1 MKKKLVFTNMDAN
14 ESIFFQEEL
23 EHVKSRSY
31 DVKYPELLARRL
43 FPLNQEVDSGAES
56 IAYETYDHVGAAK
69 IIHSYANDL
78 PALEVSGKKTVR
90 LVYSEGISFGYS
102 LQDIRNAQMAGKS
115 LTNRKA
121 NGCRRQMLSLE
132 NKLAFHGDATT
143 DIPGFIG
150 SANINQVTIPAG
162 ASTTK
167 TWATK
172 TPDEILADVA
182 LMVDAI
188 VDGSNGVE
196 HPNTL
201 LVPISQYTLISTTPR
216 SSTSDTTIL
225 EFLLKS
231 NAWIREVIPVYE
243 LKGAG
248 ASGLDTM
255 MLYDRDPE
263 KLTLEVPQ
271 DVEFLNPQEK
281 ALYYEVPV
289 HARTA
294 GVIIYYPKS
303 IAQGDAI

>member
-1 MKKKLVFTNMDAN
+1 MKKMFFVNLDAN
-14 ESIFFQEEL
+14 ESIFFLEEL

-43 FPLNQEVDSGAES
+43 FPLSQEVDSGAET

-90 LVYSEGISFGYS
+90 QVYSEGISFGYS

-132 NKLAFHGDATT
+132 NKLAFHGDSTT

-150 SANINQVTIPAG
+150 SANINAVTIPVG
-162 ASTTK
+162 AAATTPWDTK
-167 TWATK
+167 TA
-172 TPDEILADVA
+172 DEILNDVT
-182 LMVDAI
+182 LMVTAI

-196 HPNTL
+196 SPNTL
-201 LVPISQYTLISTTPR
+201 LLPIEQYTLISTKPR
-216 SSTSDTTIL
+216 STTSDTTIL
-225 EFLLKS
+225 EFMLKS
-231 NAWIREVIPVYE
+231 NAWISEVIPVYE

-248 ASGLDTM
+248 ASGKDTM
-255 MLYDRDPE
+255 MLYDRNPE

-271 DVEFLNPQEK
+271 DVEFLKPQEK

-303 IAQGDAI
+303 IAQGDGI

>member
-1 MKKKLVFTNMDAN
+1 MKKMFFVNLDAN
-14 ESIFFQEEL
+14 ESIFFLEEL

-43 FPLNQEVDSGAES
+43 FPLSQEVDSGAET

-90 LVYSEGISFGYS
+90 QVYSEGISFGYS

-132 NKLAFHGDATT
+132 NKLAFHGDSTT

-150 SANINQVTIPAG
+150 SANINAVTIPAG
-162 ASTTK
+162 AATTTPWDTK
-167 TWATK
+167 TA
-172 TPDEILADVA
+172 DEILNDVT
-182 LMVDAI
+182 LMVTAI

-196 HPNTL
+196 SPNTL
-201 LVPISQYTLISTTPR
+201 LLPIEQYTLISTKPR
-216 SSTSDTTIL
+216 STTSDTTIL
-225 EFLLKS
+225 EFMLKS
-231 NAWIREVIPVYE
+231 NAWISEVIPVYE

-248 ASGLDTM
+248 ASGKDTM
-255 MLYDRDPE
+255 MLYDRNPE

-271 DVEFLNPQEK
+271 DVEFLKPQEK

-303 IAQGDAI
+303 IAQGDGI

>member
-69 IIHSYANDL
+69 IINSYANDL

>member
-1 MKKKLVFTNMDAN
+1 MKKMFFVNLDAN
-14 ESIFFQEEL
+14 ESIFFLEEL

-43 FPLNQEVDSGAES
+43 FPLSQEVDSGAET

-90 LVYSEGISFGYS
+90 QVYSEGISFGYS

-121 NGCRRQMLSLE
+121 NGCRRQMLALE
-132 NKLAFHGDATT
+132 NKLAFHGDSTT

-150 SANINQVTIPAG
+150 SANINAVTIPAG
-162 ASTTK
+162 AATTTPWDTK
-167 TWATK
+167 TA
-172 TPDEILADVA
+172 DEILNDVT
-182 LMVDAI
+182 LMVTAI

-196 HPNTL
+196 SPNTL
-201 LVPISQYTLISTTPR
+201 LLPIEQYTLISTKPR
-216 SSTSDTTIL
+216 STTSDTTIL
-225 EFLLKS
+225 EFMLKS
-231 NAWIREVIPVYE
+231 NAWISEVIPVYE

-248 ASGLDTM
+248 ASGKDTM
-255 MLYDRDPE
+255 MLYDRNPE

-271 DVEFLNPQEK
+271 DVEFLKPQEK

-303 IAQGDAI
+303 IAQGDGI

>member
-132 NKLAFHGDATT
+132 NRLAFHGDSTT

-150 SANINQVTIPAG
+150 AVNINQVSIPNG
-162 ASTTK
+162 DTASPL
-167 TWATK
+167 WSSK

-201 LVPISQYTLISTTPR
+201 LIPIAHFTLISTKPR

-248 ASGLDTM
+248 AGGVDTM

-303 IAQGDAI
+303 IAQGDGI